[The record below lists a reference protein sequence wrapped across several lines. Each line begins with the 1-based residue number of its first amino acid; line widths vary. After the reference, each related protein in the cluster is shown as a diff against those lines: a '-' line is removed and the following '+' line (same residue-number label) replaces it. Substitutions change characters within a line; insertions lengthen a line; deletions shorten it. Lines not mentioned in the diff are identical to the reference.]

1 MNGVKEVRNPVV
13 AFDGNTSPTGHAR
26 RGRATE
32 RIIMRRKRAEK
43 IEELPPP
50 VETVEETTEKKS
62 RKLDVDALRNYA
74 KGLDEAQADVLTNK
88 IDLFVE
94 ADEVKKLA
102 SKRLRTTLKAIKT
115 LNGDGEEE

>member
-1 MNGVKEVRNPVV
+1 
-13 AFDGNTSPTGHAR
+13 
-26 RGRATE
+26 
-32 RIIMRRKRAEK
+32 MRRKRAEK
-43 IEELPPP
+43 IEELPPPVETVEETIEELPPP